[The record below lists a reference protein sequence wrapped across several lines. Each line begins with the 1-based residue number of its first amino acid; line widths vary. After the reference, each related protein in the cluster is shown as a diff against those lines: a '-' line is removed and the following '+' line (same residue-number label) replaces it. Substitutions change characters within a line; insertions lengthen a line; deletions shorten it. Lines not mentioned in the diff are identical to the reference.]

1 VVHQDVPPYA
11 IVVGNPG
18 RVVRYRFSPEMIREL
33 QESRW
38 WEKGLEELTPEME
51 AFQRP
56 LEGDEIR

>member
-1 VVHQDVPPYA
+1 
-11 IVVGNPG
+11 
-18 RVVRYRFSPEMIREL
+18 MIREL